1 MRIQHHPIVTIS
13 HKKQI
18 TFYFN
23 EHKYTGLDGDS
34 IATAL
39 WANNVTTL
47 RHTEK
52 NNMGRSLFCGIGNCF
67 DCRVYIKNQGMVR
80 ACNVPIVEGL
90 EVFSTD
96 RGIE

>member
-13 HKKQI
+13 PKKQV

-23 EHKYTGLDGDS
+23 EQIFTGLDGDT
-34 IATAL
+34 IAAAL
-39 WANNVTTL
+39 WANRVTTL